1 MSEEKSLKE
10 AIISALEQATD
21 PLSGKSLIN
30 CDLIE
35 HIHTDKGNVVIRLLQ
50 TAEMSREDRFAVEDV
65 VYETAQSVEGVK
77 DLLID
82 VVSPPTEGTAPPP
95 EKAAPP
101 SAENRSQPLPK
112 PHAHSSNIPAAKAID
127 GVGRVIA
134 VASGKGGVGKS
145 TVACNLAMSLRDMGH
160 AVGLLDVDIYG
171 PSLPILLGID
181 ERPKVLKKR
190 IQPIEVQGLKVM
202 SIGFLMEED
211 SPVIW
216 RGPIVTGIIRQFLQ
230 DVNWSGLDYLIVDL
244 PPGTGD
250 AQLTLAQSVPLDGA
264 VVVTTPSD
272 LALIDAARGLQMFRT
287 LNIEVLGIIENMS
300 YYLWPGREALQ
311 EIINEAAETGGAE
324 KVVEQLQACL
334 EQHTQVHIFGKGGGH
349 QEAERL
355 GIQLLG
361 QIPLDGEL
369 RASGDQG
376 KPIVASAPDS
386 ETAQAFKK
394 IAAQVAALKPVKDEK
409 KSSGSGGVL
418 SFLKR

>member
-1 MSEEKSLKE
+1 MSQDKALKKE
-10 AIISALEQATD
+10 IITALEQYND
-21 PLSGKSLIN
+21 PLTGESLLK

-35 HIHTDKGNVVIRLLQ
+35 HIHIDEGNVAIRILQ
-50 TAEMSREDRFAVEDV
+50 TTGRSREERFAFEDV
-65 VYETAQSVEGVK
+65 IHEAIKSVDGVN

-82 VVSPPTEGTAPPP
+82 VVSPPAESAESSTKETVAPSTDNTPSSQPPP
-95 EKAAPP
+95 PQPP
-101 SAENRSQPLPK
+101 A
-112 PHAHSSNIPAAKAID
+112 SNIPAAKAIE

-145 TVACNLAMSLRDMGH
+145 TVACNLAMSLSAMGH

-287 LNIEVLGIIENMS
+287 LNIEVLGIVENMS
-300 YYLWPGREALQ
+300 YYIWPGQEQLQ
-311 EIINEAAETGGAE
+311 QIINETAKIDGTE
-324 KVVEQLQACL
+324 KSVEQLQQCL
-334 EQHTQVHIFGKGGGH
+334 EKHGKIHIFGKGGGH
-349 QEAERL
+349 KEAERL
-355 GIQLLG
+355 GIRLLG
-361 QIPLDGEL
+361 QIPLDAEL
-369 RASGDQG
+369 RALGDRGQ
-376 KPIVASAPDS
+376 PIVAAHPDS
-386 ETAQAFKK
+386 ETAQAFIK
-394 IAAQVAALKPVKDEK
+394 IATQVASLKPVDNKTK
-409 KSSGSGGVL
+409 TSKGGVL